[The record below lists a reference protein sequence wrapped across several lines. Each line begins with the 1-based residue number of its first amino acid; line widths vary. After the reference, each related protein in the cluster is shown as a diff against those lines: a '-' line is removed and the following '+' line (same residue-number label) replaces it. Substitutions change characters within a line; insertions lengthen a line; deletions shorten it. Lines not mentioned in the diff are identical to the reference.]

1 MYPDKFVNKPQDIP
15 VEEHF
20 AIFEEASYYTDGYD
34 RGDPGTNNPFVQY
47 RAYLTKDSLLEGIR
61 QFEAAPYGKKSY
73 RVCKV
78 IPMKIEISIDVA
90 VK

>member
-1 MYPDKFVNKPQDIP
+1 MYPDKFVSKPQDIP

-20 AIFEEASYYTDGYD
+20 AVFEEATYHTEGYD
-34 RGDPGTNNPFVQY
+34 RNDPGTTTSFVQY
-47 RAYLTKDSLLEGIR
+47 RAYMTKDKLLEAIR
-61 QFEAAPYGKKSY
+61 QNEAVSYGKKSY
-73 RVCKV
+73 RVCKI